1 VKKLATIL
9 LLTTSIGVGATASA
23 TELPQYEVSGFP
35 ITPHQIGVLQPTKDI
50 RESTPTTTPKEPHKA
65 VMVMYGNERVHTI
78 KFDIATQSEQEA
90 LVSALEGNP
99 ELAARIRSSKNI
111 LFVDGYEP
119 LNVNLGE

>member
-1 VKKLATIL
+1 MKKLATIL
-9 LLTTSIGVGATASA
+9 LLTTSTSVGATASA

-50 RESTPTTTPKEPHKA
+50 RESTPTATPKEPHKA
-65 VMVMYGNERVHTI
+65 IMVVYGNGRVHTI

-119 LNVNLGE
+119 

>member
-1 VKKLATIL
+1 MKKRATIL
-9 LLTTSIGVGATASA
+9 LLTTSISVGAIASA
-23 TELPQYEVSGFP
+23 AELPQYEVSGFP

-50 RESTPTTTPKEPHKA
+50 RESTPTATPKEPHKA
-65 VMVMYGNERVHTI
+65 IMVVYGNGRVHTI